1 MKKRLLP
8 ILLALTLTLPL
19 PALAKEAST
28 VFTDVSPEDWFAPYV
43 EVCVKDGLLNGVGD
57 GVFAPGQTLN
67 GDEALVMAARVLLMA
82 NGETEFPKGPDAQG
96 FWDWAGWNKGQYFP
110 FGNSVAET
118 QWYVDSWCWD
128 PLIYLAQAGGPDLFP
143 DSGITYSTDRQTFF
157 KALAFAAQGLELPAI
172 NEVDAVPGTRDEA
185 ILGLY
190 RAGILAGTD
199 LYGSFDGQAPLT
211 RAEAAAALARLARP
225 ELRVEFALQESPY
238 QNYTLTYLMDG
249 ESNAGLNYPLLAIS
263 GSTESDPSGLLS
275 LDGTLHPWPGTTP
288 SWGLERSGDYA
299 WFSCWN
305 EETEDDPYDQLQ
317 GLMDKNGEMVVPLG
331 AYAMVRAT
339 QDGHFLVSD
348 DEHGSSDA
356 PWRLLNHD
364 LTVAA
369 QLPAPASVL
378 PEGAALS
385 FSGPGWLDLN
395 QGVMAYWDE
404 ESGLWGYVGMDG
416 KWVVKPTWVSA
427 SNFQR
432 GYAVVENESGLWGC
446 IDLAGNVVLP
456 FQYSFLTPS
465 RDSFDYDGPM
475 VFAFREQDGRTGL
488 LPLGGESVYLPI
500 EEEHK
505 HISTF
510 QNGYG
515 LCYSGYDHTYCWY
528 IDPSGAPISEKF
540 DWAGAINA
548 DGQGFVG
555 IEGKIYRIEFE
566 TP

>member
-8 ILLALTLTLPL
+8 VLLALTLTLPL

-28 VFTDVSPEDWFAPYV
+28 GFTDVSPEDWFAPYV
-43 EVCVKDGLLNGVGD
+43 VVCVEEGLLNGVGED
-57 GVFAPGQTLN
+57 RFAPGQVLN
-67 GDEALVMAARVLLMA
+67 SDEALVMAARVLLKA
-82 NGETEFPKGPDAQG
+82 NGEAEFPKGPDAQG
-96 FWDWAGWNKGQYFP
+96 FWDWAGRNAQQYSM
-110 FGNSVAET
+110 GLSVDET

-128 PLIYLAQAGGPDLFP
+128 PLVYLAQAGGPDLFP
-143 DSGITYSTDRQTFF
+143 DGGITYATDRYTFF
-157 KALAFAAQGLELPAI
+157 KALSFAAQGLELPVI
-172 NEVDAVPGTRDEA
+172 NTVEAVPGTRDERV
-185 ILGLY
+185 LDLY

-249 ESNAGLNYPLLAIS
+249 ESNAGLNYPLVAIS
-263 GSTESDPSGLLS
+263 SSAEDEPSGLLS
-275 LDGTLHPWPGTTP
+275 LDGTLHPWPGRTP
-288 SWGLERSGDYA
+288 SWGLERSGEYA

-305 EETEDDPYDQLQ
+305 EETEDPYDQLQ
-317 GLMDKNGEMVVPLG
+317 GLMDSTGEMAIPLG
-331 AYAMVRAT
+331 RYAWVRAT

-348 DEHGSSDA
+348 DEYGSSDA
-356 PWRLLNHD
+356 PWRLLDHD

-385 FSGPGWLDLN
+385 FSGPSWLDLN
-395 QGVMAYWDE
+395 QGLMAYWDE

-446 IDLAGNVVLP
+446 IDLAGNAVLP

-465 RDSFDYDGPM
+465 RDSFDYDGPI
-475 VFAFREQDGRTGL
+475 VFAFRERDGRTGL
-488 LPLGGESVYLPI
+488 LPLGGEPVYLPI

-505 HISTF
+505 HIRTF